1 MFTNVLELQ
10 ETLELKNNILE
21 EEDPLLILIVDEQT

>member
-1 MFTNVLELQ
+1 MVTNVLELQ

>member
-10 ETLELKNNILE
+10 ETLELKSNILE

>member
-1 MFTNVLELQ
+1 MFTNFLELQ